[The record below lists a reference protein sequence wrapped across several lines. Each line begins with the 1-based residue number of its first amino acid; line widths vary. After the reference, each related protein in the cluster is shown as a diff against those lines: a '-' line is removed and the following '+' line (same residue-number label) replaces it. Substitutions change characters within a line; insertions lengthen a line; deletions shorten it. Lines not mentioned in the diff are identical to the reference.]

1 LGDPREIPAEED
13 VQMIAQVGQVA
24 PRFSLPA
31 HDGSAVS
38 LEDLRGRK
46 VLLWFFPEA
55 DTPGCTAEGLGF
67 RDHREYFDEGN
78 IVVVG
83 VSFNSPEENAAF
95 AKKHG
100 FGFPL
105 LSDTGRTTAL
115 AYGACEDPKARY
127 ADRVSF
133 LIDESGGISRMYDNV
148 NPRDH
153 AARILAD
160 FLSPDD

>member
-1 LGDPREIPAEED
+1 
-13 VQMIAQVGQVA
+13 MIAQVGRTA
-24 PRFSLPA
+24 PRFNLPA
-31 HDGSAVS
+31 HDGSAIA

-55 DTPGCTAEGLGF
+55 DTPGCTVEGLGF
-67 RDHREYFDEGN
+67 RDHREYFEESN
-78 IVVVG
+78 IVVIG
-83 VSFNSPEENAAF
+83 VRFNSPEENAAF

-100 FGFPL
+100 FNFPL
-105 LSDTGRTTAL
+105 LSDAERTTAI
-115 AYGACEDPKARY
+115 AYGACENAKARY

-133 LIDESGGISRMYDNV
+133 LIDEHGVIARVYDKV

-160 FLSPDD
+160 LLSPE